1 MKYVMLFNWLM
12 VNYELSVKEK
22 DKRKIKHI
30 HIN

>member
-1 MKYVMLFNWLM
+1 MKYVMLLNWLM

-30 HIN
+30 N